1 MLSQDQFEISNLGA
15 RTVRSPLPLSTA
27 HGDGVGNFTLDSTRI
42 RFQVELT
49 VEGPD
54 NSDILLEKAG
64 PRKHLYFDP
73 QQTRAAIVTCG
84 GLCPGLNNVIRSV
97 HRQFAKYGVKW
108 VYGIRYGYQGLNPE
122 EGLPP
127 LLLTDELVEDIHKE
141 GGTILGSSRG
151 SQPIDL
157 IVDFLVAKR
166 INILI
171 TVGGDGTQRGALEI
185 AQEIKK
191 RGEDIAVIGVPKTI
205 DNDIMYI
212 SRTFG
217 FRTAIEEARDVL
229 ACAHVEASGAP
240 NGIGLVKL
248 MGRDSGF
255 IAVEATLASQEAN
268 FTLIPEVPFNLEGP
282 NGLCPLLKERLERKH
297 HAVIVVAEGAGQN
310 LMPTND
316 LGTDASGNQ
325 RHQDIGLFLRDE
337 LKAYFARENMPINL
351 KYIDPSYIIRSV
363 AANPGDSELCDQL
376 ARRAV
381 DAGMAGKTAL
391 LVGIWNDVFV
401 HIPIET
407 AVSKKKQV
415 DPESDRWISVYE
427 TTGQPLR
434 FI

>member
-73 QQTRAAIVTCG
+73 LQTRAAIVTCG

-127 LLLTDELVEDIHKE
+127 LLLTEELVEDIHKE

-185 AQEIKK
+185 TQEIKK
-191 RGEDIAVIGVPKTI
+191 RGR
-205 DNDIMYI
+205 I
-212 SRTFG
+212 S
-217 FRTAIEEARDVL
+217 
-229 ACAHVEASGAP
+229 P
-240 NGIGLVKL
+240 
-248 MGRDSGF
+248 
-255 IAVEATLASQEAN
+255 
-268 FTLIPEVPFNLEGP
+268 
-282 NGLCPLLKERLERKH
+282 
-297 HAVIVVAEGAGQN
+297 
-310 LMPTND
+310 
-316 LGTDASGNQ
+316 
-325 RHQDIGLFLRDE
+325 
-337 LKAYFARENMPINL
+337 
-351 KYIDPSYIIRSV
+351 
-363 AANPGDSELCDQL
+363 
-376 ARRAV
+376 
-381 DAGMAGKTAL
+381 
-391 LVGIWNDVFV
+391 
-401 HIPIET
+401 
-407 AVSKKKQV
+407 
-415 DPESDRWISVYE
+415 
-427 TTGQPLR
+427 
-434 FI
+434 